1 MHIIEEK
8 VCQTEIATGEESLSN
23 SKLKV
28 VIYGGMALV
37 NESEIGKDVKTC

>member
-28 VIYGGMALV
+28 VKQIPGVPSHPHPQRIFSL
-37 NESEIGKDVKTC
+37 